1 MIKDLQAE
9 RDRLLKTARVYD
21 ILVKKQVE
29 KERRELKE
37 RTEVLG
43 RVETELAEVKVEE
56 EVTEGEINGEEK
68 VEGDLKGKTEEE
80 EKLGG

>member
-68 VEGDLKGKTEEE
+68 VEEDLKGKTEEE

>member
-9 RDRLLKTARVYD
+9 RDRLLKTARAYD

-29 KERRELKE
+29 KERREMKE

-68 VEGDLKGKTEEE
+68 VEEDLKGKTEEE